1 MHKIQ
6 TKLMMGLVGM
16 TLVIVAFLWI
26 YQVAFLES
34 NYINAQKEKLVSIVE
49 TAAMSYSNQS
59 LDAFEKLT
67 EEMYY
72 KDNLTIEVLNLEGN
86 SLFVTGNMMGRGHM
100 MGQRGLS
107 MEMLREISIEG
118 DLLTTAKNTRLNLE
132 TLLYALRIE
141 DSEAILIGTLPLE
154 PIKATVDILESQLFY
169 LTLILLLLSILMS
182 IFIAKYFIKPIKEL
196 NYSVKAIAEG
206 KLDTRVA
213 LSSKDEFGD
222 LAKSFNHMAENL
234 TRVEHLRKDLI
245 ANVSHELKTPLG
257 IIKGYAEMTRDLHG
271 DNATKRNDNLNLI
284 VEESDRLT
292 EMVNGL
298 LDLSQLQ
305 AGYTKLNLEKIAFGE
320 LSHNVLEKYKT
331 LANEHQLSLI
341 DKVSNEV
348 TVYIDKARIE
358 QVLHNFLSNAIRYTE
373 PGGEIILA
381 TSQNQEG
388 ELEVSISDTGI
399 GIPEASM
406 ASIWS
411 RYYKVNAQSQSG
423 MGLGLAIAGNILEA
437 HGFKYGVESTEGK
450 GSKFY
455 FCIPK
460 DKII

>member
-6 TKLMMGLVGM
+6 TKLMLGLVGM

-34 NYINAQKEKLVSIVE
+34 NYMSAQKDKLVSIVE
-49 TAAMSYSNQS
+49 TAASSYSS
-59 LDAFEKLT
+59 DKLETFENLT

-72 KDNLTIEVLNLEGN
+72 KENLTLEVLSLEGN
-86 SLFVTGNMMGRGHM
+86 SLFITGNMMGRGHM

-107 MEMLREISIEG
+107 MELLREIAQEG
-118 DLLTTAKNTRLNLE
+118 ELLTTVSNTRLNLE
-132 TLLYALRIE
+132 TLLYALVLE
-141 DSEAILIGTLPLE
+141 DLGVVFIGTLPLE

-169 LTLILLLLSILMS
+169 LTLILLLLSVLMS

-196 NYSVKAIAEG
+196 NFSVKAIADG
-206 KLDTRVA
+206 KLDTRIA

-271 DNATKRNDNLNLI
+271 ENAIKRNDNLNLI

-305 AGYTKLNLEKIAFGE
+305 AGYSKLNLDKFSLKALGHATF
-320 LSHNVLEKYKT
+320 EKYKALAAERQLT
-331 LANEHQLSLI
+331 LVEKWSA
-341 DKVSNEV
+341 DV
-348 TVYIDKARIE
+348 TVSLDKARIE

-373 PGGEIILA
+373 PGGEVILA
-381 TSQNQEG
+381 AYFNPEG
-388 ELEVSISDTGI
+388 SVEVSVSDTGI
-399 GIPEASM
+399 GIPSTSLS
-406 ASIWS
+406 SIWD

-423 MGLGLAIAGNILEA
+423 MGLGLAIAGSILEA
-437 HGFKYGVESTEGK
+437 HGFKYGAESAEGK

-455 FCIPK
+455 FIIPK
-460 DKII
+460 DK